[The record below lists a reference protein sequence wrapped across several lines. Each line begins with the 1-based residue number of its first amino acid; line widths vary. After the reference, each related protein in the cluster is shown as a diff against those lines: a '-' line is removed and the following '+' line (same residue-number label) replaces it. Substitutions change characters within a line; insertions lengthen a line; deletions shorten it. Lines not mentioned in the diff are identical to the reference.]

1 LRKNMNTNDLHDVV
15 IRNGKIFDGSGGKPF
30 IGDVAIDDGKISLV
44 GVIEG
49 SGRKEIDAKGNL
61 VTPGWVDIHTHYDGQ
76 VCWDPYLTP
85 SSWHGVTTVVMGNCG
100 VGFAPVKPGDE
111 NFLIQLMEGV
121 EDIPGSA
128 LHEGIEWD
136 WETFPEFLDAIEK
149 KEFVMDLGFM
159 IGHGPLRSYVM
170 GYERCQNQV
179 DASEAE
185 IGKMSELV
193 TEAIDS
199 GALGFSTSR
208 TILHRDIYGK
218 YVPGT
223 EASSEEMRAL
233 AFGVDKAGEGTL
245 EITSDWLDEEIEMS
259 WMKEYVNKSDCGLTF
274 LQTSGDAVKTIL
286 FAEEQ
291 FLKGKNIRPQ
301 FPGRNVGL
309 MFGLESSLHPFIQY
323 PAYKE
328 IADLPLDQKF
338 EVMKD
343 PDFKKK
349 LLSQQPDFQ
358 SEIEIQLAKN
368 PNNKTSEEIAK
379 DVELPTK
386 LTSNYETQFI
396 LGTPPNYEPGKED
409 SIAAIAINR
418 GISELEVMYDE
429 MIKNNGTNLI
439 YAAFT
444 PYENYKL
451 DFVEQAYGLKSSVA
465 GGSDGGAHC
474 GLICDASMPTTN
486 LSHWA
491 RDREAGKKFSL
502 EMLIKKQTKDTAETF
517 GLFDRGE
524 IKVGM
529 LGDINIIDF
538 EKLNVSHPKM
548 IHDLPLGGRRLVQ
561 DATGYVATIKS
572 GQVISEN
579 GVATGVLPG
588 NLIRGK
594 QVCDVKSGITK
605 VTLFDRTFRL
615 LFVKAARL
623 IWGLSKKSMKTTIVS
638 EA

>member
-1 LRKNMNTNDLHDVV
+1 MENNNLHDVV
-15 IRNGKIFDGSGGKPF
+15 IRNGKIVDGSGKKPF
-30 IGDVAIDDGKISLV
+30 IGDIAIDDGKISSV
-44 GVIEG
+44 GAIEG
-49 SGRKEIDAKGNL
+49 SGKKEIDAKGKL

-128 LHEGIEWD
+128 LNEGIEWD

-233 AFGVDKAGEGTL
+233 AFGIDKAGEGTL

-259 WMKEYVNKSDCGLTF
+259 WMKEYIKKSDCGLTF
-274 LQTSGDAVKTIL
+274 LQTNGDAVKTIL
-286 FAEEQ
+286 FSEEQ

-338 EVMKD
+338 EIMKD
-343 PDFKKK
+343 PNFKNK
-349 LLSQQPDFQ
+349 LLSQQPDFE
-358 SEIEIQLAKN
+358 SEIKIQLANN
-368 PNNKTSEEIAK
+368 PNNKTKEEIAK

-386 LTSNYETQFI
+386 LTSNYESQFI

-409 SIAAIAINR
+409 SIASIAINR
-418 GISELEVMYDE
+418 GITELEVMYDE
-429 MIKNNGTNLI
+429 MIKNNGANLI

-502 EMLIKKQTKDTAETF
+502 EMLIRKQTKDTAETF

-572 GQVISEN
+572 GEIISEN
-579 GVATGVLPG
+579 GRATGALPG

-594 QVCDVKSGITK
+594 QVCEVKSGIEK
-605 VTLFDRTFRL
+605 ISLFDRTIRL
-615 LFVKAARL
+615 LLVKIARFA
-623 IWGLSKKSMKTTIVS
+623 WGLSKKSMKTTIVS

>member
-1 LRKNMNTNDLHDVV
+1 MNTNDLHDVV
-15 IRNGKIFDGSGGKPF
+15 IRNGKIFDGSGKKPF

-49 SGRKEIDAKGNL
+49 SGKKEIDARGNL

-199 GALGFSTSR
+199 GALGFSSSR

-223 EASSEEMRAL
+223 EASSEEMKAL

-259 WMKEYVNKSDCGLTF
+259 WMKEYVKKSDCGLTF

-349 LLSQQPDFQ
+349 LLSQQPDFK

-368 PNNKTSEEIAK
+368 PNNKTREEIAK

-409 SIAAIAINR
+409 SIAAIATNR

-491 RDREAGKKFSL
+491 RDREAGKKLPL
-502 EMLIKKQTKDTAETF
+502 EMLIRKQTKDTAETF

-524 IKVGM
+524 IKAGM
-529 LGDINIIDF
+529 LADINIIDF

-572 GQVISEN
+572 GEIISEN
-579 GVATGVLPG
+579 GKVTGALPG

-594 QVCDVKSGITK
+594 QVCEVKSGIEK
-605 VTLFDRTFRL
+605 ISLFDRTFRL
-615 LFVKAARL
+615 MFVKVARL

>member
-1 LRKNMNTNDLHDVV
+1 MHDFV
-15 IRNGKIFDGSGGKPF
+15 IRNGKIIDGSGKKPF
-30 IGDVAIDDGKISLV
+30 IGDIAIDDEKISLV
-44 GVIEG
+44 GFVAN
-49 SGRKEIDAKGNL
+49 SGKKEIDAKGNL

-85 SSWHGVTTVVMGNCG
+85 SSWHGVTTAVMGNCG

-121 EDIPGSA
+121 EDIPGAA

-136 WETFPEFLDAIEK
+136 WETFPEFLDAIDK

-170 GYERCQNQV
+170 GHERCQNQV
-179 DASEAE
+179 DASDKE
-185 IGKMSELV
+185 INKMSELV
-193 TEAIDS
+193 TEAINA

-223 EASSEEMRAL
+223 EASSEEMKAL
-233 AFGVDKAGEGTL
+233 AFGIDKAGEGTL

-259 WMKEYVNKSDCGLTF
+259 WMKEYVDKSDCGLTF
-274 LQTSGDAVKTIL
+274 LQTSGDAAKTIL
-286 FAEEQ
+286 YAEEHY
-291 FLKGKNIRPQ
+291 LKGKNIRPQ

-309 MFGLESSLHPFIQY
+309 MFGLESSLNPFIQY

-328 IADLPLDQKF
+328 ISNLPLDQKF
-338 EVMKD
+338 EIMKN
-343 PDFKKK
+343 PDFKNM
-349 LLSQQPDFQ
+349 LLSQEPDFE
-358 SEIEIQLAKN
+358 SEIEKKLADKSN
-368 PNNKTSEEIAK
+368 TKTREEITK
-379 DVELPTK
+379 DVQLPTK
-386 LTSNYETQFI
+386 LTANYKTQFI
-396 LGTPPNYEPGKED
+396 LGTPPNYEPKKED
-409 SIAAIAINR
+409 SIAAISLIK

-429 MIKNNGTNLI
+429 MMKNNGTNLI

-444 PYENYKL
+444 PYESYKL
-451 DFVEQAYGLKSSVA
+451 NFVEQAYGLKSSVA

-491 RDREAGKKFSL
+491 RDREAGKKFPL
-502 EMLIKKQTKDTAETF
+502 EMLVKKQTKDTAETF

-524 IKVGM
+524 IKPGM
-529 LGDINIIDF
+529 LADINIIDF
-538 EKLNVSHPKM
+538 DDLNVSHPKM
-548 IHDLPLGGRRLVQ
+548 IHDLPLGGKRLVQ
-561 DATGYVATIKS
+561 NATGYIATIKR
-572 GQVISEN
+572 GHIVSEN
-579 GVATGVLPG
+579 GTATGILPG

-594 QVCDVKSGITK
+594 QISEVKSEISK
-605 VTLFDRTFRL
+605 VSLFDRTFRL
-615 LFVKAARL
+615 FFLKIFK
-623 IWGLSKKSMKTTIVS
+623 IYWSLSKKKIKTTI
-638 EA
+638 A

>member
-1 LRKNMNTNDLHDVV
+1 MHDFV
-15 IRNGKIFDGSGGKPF
+15 IRNGKIIDGSGKKPF
-30 IGDVAIDDGKISLV
+30 IGDIAIDDEKISLV
-44 GVIEG
+44 GFVAN
-49 SGRKEIDAKGNL
+49 SGKKEIDAKGNL

-85 SSWHGVTTVVMGNCG
+85 SSWHGVTTAVMGNCG

-121 EDIPGSA
+121 EDIPGAA

-136 WETFPEFLDAIEK
+136 WETFPEFLDAIDK

-170 GYERCQNQV
+170 GHERCQNQV
-179 DASEAE
+179 DASDKE
-185 IGKMSELV
+185 INKMSELV
-193 TEAIDS
+193 TEAINA

-223 EASSEEMRAL
+223 EASSEEMKAL
-233 AFGVDKAGEGTL
+233 AFGIDKAGEGTL

-259 WMKEYVNKSDCGLTF
+259 WMKEYVDKSDCGLTF
-274 LQTSGDAVKTIL
+274 LQTSGDAAKTIL
-286 FAEEQ
+286 YAEEHY
-291 FLKGKNIRPQ
+291 LKGKNIRPQ

-309 MFGLESSLHPFIQY
+309 MFGLESSLNPFVQY

-328 IADLPLDQKF
+328 ISNLPLDQKF
-338 EVMKD
+338 EIMKN
-343 PDFKKK
+343 PDFKNM
-349 LLSQQPDFQ
+349 LLSQEPDFE
-358 SEIEIQLAKN
+358 SEIEKKLADESN
-368 PNNKTSEEIAK
+368 TKTREEITK
-379 DVELPTK
+379 DVQLPTK
-386 LTSNYETQFI
+386 LTANYKTQFI
-396 LGTPPNYEPGKED
+396 LGTPPNYEPKKED
-409 SIAAIAINR
+409 SIAAISLIK

-429 MIKNNGTNLI
+429 MMKNNGTNLI

-451 DFVEQAYGLKSSVA
+451 NFVEQAYGLKSSVA

-491 RDREAGKKFSL
+491 RDREAGKKFPL
-502 EMLIKKQTKDTAETF
+502 EMLVKKQTKDTAETF

-524 IKVGM
+524 IKPGM
-529 LGDINIIDF
+529 LADINIIDF
-538 EKLNVSHPKM
+538 DNLNVSHPKM
-548 IHDLPLGGRRLVQ
+548 IHDLPLGGKRLVQ
-561 DATGYVATIKS
+561 NATGYIATIKR
-572 GQVISEN
+572 GHIVSEN
-579 GVATGVLPG
+579 GTATGILPG

-594 QVCDVKSGITK
+594 QISEVKSEISK
-605 VTLFDRTFRL
+605 VSLFDRTFRL
-615 LFVKAARL
+615 FFLKIFK
-623 IWGLSKKSMKTTIVS
+623 IYWSLSKKKIKTTI
-638 EA
+638 A

>member
-1 LRKNMNTNDLHDVV
+1 MDTNDLHDAV

-136 WETFPEFLDAIEK
+136 WETFPEFLDAIDK

-193 TEAIDS
+193 TEAIDA

-233 AFGVDKAGEGTL
+233 AFAVDKAGEGTM
-245 EITSDWLDEEIEMS
+245 EIVSDWLDEEIEMS
-259 WMKEYVNKSDCGLTF
+259 WMKEYIKKSDCGLTF

-286 FAEEQ
+286 FCEEQ
-291 FLKGKNIRPQ
+291 FLKGKNVRPQ

-328 IADLPLDQKF
+328 IAHLTLDQKF

-343 PDFKKK
+343 PGFKNR
-349 LLSQQPDFQ
+349 LLSQGPDFE
-358 SEIEIQLAKN
+358 SEIEKKLADETN
-368 PNNKTSEEIAK
+368 HKTREELLK
-379 DVELPTK
+379 DVKLASK

-396 LGTPPNYEPGKED
+396 LGTPPNYEPRKED
-409 SIAAIAINR
+409 SIASIALNR
-418 GISELEVMYDE
+418 GTSELEVMYDE
-429 MIKNNGTNLI
+429 MMKNNGTNLI
-439 YAAFT
+439 YACFT

-451 DFVEQAYGLKSSVA
+451 DFVEQAYRLKSSVA

-491 RDREAGKKFSL
+491 RDREAGKKLPL
-502 EMLIKKQTKDTAETF
+502 EMLIRKQTKDTAETY

-524 IKVGM
+524 IKPGM
-529 LGDINIIDF
+529 LADINIIDF
-538 EKLNVSHPKM
+538 EELNVSHPKM

-561 DATGYVATIKS
+561 DATGYIATIKS
-572 GQVISEN
+572 GEIISEN
-579 GVATGVLPG
+579 GKATGLLPG

-594 QVCDVKSGITK
+594 QVSEVKSEIEK
-605 VTLFDRTFRL
+605 IPLFDKTIRL
-615 LFVKAARL
+615 MLVKVAQVF
-623 IWGLSKKSMKTTIVS
+623 WGLRKKPMKTTIVS

>member
-1 LRKNMNTNDLHDVV
+1 MHTEKNNLHDVV
-15 IRNGKIFDGSGGKPF
+15 IRNGKIIDGSGAKPF
-30 IGDVAIDDGKISLV
+30 IGDIAINEGKISLIGEV
-44 GVIEG
+44 KG
-49 SGRKEIDAKGNL
+49 SGKEEIDAKGNL
-61 VTPGWVDIHTHYDGQ
+61 VTPGWVDVHTHYDGQ

-100 VGFAPVKPGDE
+100 VGFAPVRPGDE

-136 WETFPEFLDAIEK
+136 WETFPEFLNAIEK
-149 KEFVMDLGFM
+149 KDFVMDLGFM
-159 IGHGPLRSYVM
+159 MGHGPLRSYVM

-185 IGKMSELV
+185 IDKMSELV
-193 TEAIDS
+193 TEAINA

-259 WMKEYVNKSDCGLTF
+259 WMKEYVKKSDCGLTF

-328 IADLPLDQKF
+328 IADLPLEQKY
-338 EVMKD
+338 EIMKD
-343 PDFKKK
+343 PTFKKK
-349 LLSQQPDFQ
+349 LLGQQPDFE
-358 SEIEIQLAKN
+358 SEIKIQLAKN
-368 PNNKTSEEIAK
+368 PNNKTREEIAK
-379 DVELPTK
+379 DVQLPTK

-396 LGTPPNYEPGKED
+396 LGTPPNYEPKKED
-409 SIAAIAINR
+409 SIAAVAIQR

-429 MIKNNGTNLI
+429 MIKNNGSNLI

-491 RDREAGKKFSL
+491 RDREAGKKFPL

-579 GVATGVLPG
+579 GVATGALPG

-594 QVCDVKSGITK
+594 QVCDAKSEITK
-605 VTLFDRTFRL
+605 VPLFDRTFRL

>member
-1 LRKNMNTNDLHDVV
+1 MRNNNMHDFV
-15 IRNGKIFDGSGGKPF
+15 IRNGKIIDGSGKKPF
-30 IGDVAIDDGKISLV
+30 IGDIAIDDEKISLV
-44 GVIEG
+44 GFVAN
-49 SGRKEIDAKGNL
+49 SGKKEIDAKGNL

-85 SSWHGVTTVVMGNCG
+85 SSWHGVTTAVMGNCG

-121 EDIPGSA
+121 EDIPGAA

-136 WETFPEFLDAIEK
+136 WETFPEFLDAIDK

-170 GYERCQNQV
+170 GHERCQNQV
-179 DASEAE
+179 DASDKE
-185 IGKMSELV
+185 INKMSELV
-193 TEAIDS
+193 TEAINA

-223 EASSEEMRAL
+223 EASSEEMKAL
-233 AFGVDKAGEGTL
+233 AFGIDKAGEGTL

-259 WMKEYVNKSDCGLTF
+259 WMKEYVDKSDCGLTF
-274 LQTSGDAVKTIL
+274 LQTSGDAAKTIL
-286 FAEEQ
+286 YAEEHY
-291 FLKGKNIRPQ
+291 LKGKNIRPQ

-309 MFGLESSLHPFIQY
+309 MFGLESSLNPFIQY

-328 IADLPLDQKF
+328 ISNLPLDQKF
-338 EVMKD
+338 EIMKN
-343 PDFKKK
+343 PDFKNM
-349 LLSQQPDFQ
+349 LLSQEPDFE
-358 SEIEIQLAKN
+358 SEIEKKLADESN
-368 PNNKTSEEIAK
+368 TKTREEITK
-379 DVELPTK
+379 DVQLPTK
-386 LTSNYETQFI
+386 LTANYKTQFI
-396 LGTPPNYEPGKED
+396 LGTPPNYEPKKED
-409 SIAAIAINR
+409 SIAAISLIK

-429 MIKNNGTNLI
+429 MMKNNGTNLI

-451 DFVEQAYGLKSSVA
+451 NFVEQAYGLKSSVA

-491 RDREAGKKFSL
+491 RDREAGKKFPL
-502 EMLIKKQTKDTAETF
+502 EMLVKKQTKDTAETF

-524 IKVGM
+524 IKPGM
-529 LGDINIIDF
+529 LADINIIDF
-538 EKLNVSHPKM
+538 DDLNVSHPKM
-548 IHDLPLGGRRLVQ
+548 IHDLPLGGKRLVQ
-561 DATGYVATIKS
+561 NATGYIATIKR
-572 GQVISEN
+572 GHIVSEN
-579 GVATGVLPG
+579 GTATGILPG

-594 QVCDVKSGITK
+594 QISEVKSEISK
-605 VTLFDRTFRL
+605 VSFFDRTFRL
-615 LFVKAARL
+615 FFLKIFK
-623 IWGLSKKSMKTTIVS
+623 IYWSLSKKKIKTTI
-638 EA
+638 A